1 MWRTLRQ
8 CASNRKQGIANMT
21 ASTQPDTVGH
31 RPGRREHPGHG
42 DDRPGHPIQII
53 LNARPVLVPDDTVTY
68 EQILKLLP
76 DYDPNYLY
84 RVTYEKAAG
93 PHTSGTLVA
102 GQTVKVRKGTI
113 FHATPTDKS

>member
-1 MWRTLRQ
+1 MPPEQTGGLDGRNDRSL
-8 CASNRKQGIANMT
+8 
-21 ASTQPDTVGH
+21 STHPDHSV
-31 RPGRREHPGHG
+31 
-42 DDRPGHPIQII
+42 QII
-53 LNARPVLVPDDTVTY
+53 LNAQPVIVPDDTVTY

-84 RVTYEKAAG
+84 RVTYEKAVG

-102 GQTVKVRKGTI
+102 GQTVKVHKGTI

>member
-1 MWRTLRQ
+1 MP
-8 CASNRKQGIANMT
+8 N
-21 ASTQPDTVGH
+21 
-31 RPGRREHPGHG
+31 EHPRDARNDPKNHHHPGPG
-42 DDRPGHPIQII
+42 DERTDRPIQII
-53 LNARPVLVPDDTVTY
+53 LNAQPVTVPDETVTF
-68 EQILKLLP
+68 EQILKLLA